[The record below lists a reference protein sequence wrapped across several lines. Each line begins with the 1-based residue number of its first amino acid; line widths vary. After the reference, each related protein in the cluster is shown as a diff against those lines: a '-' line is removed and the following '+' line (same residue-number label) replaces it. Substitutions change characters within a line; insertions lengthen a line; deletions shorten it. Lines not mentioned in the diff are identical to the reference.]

1 MLGPLLGQAYGTEWI
16 LTAFLPGICAGPFIS
31 CSFHSLHG
39 FCFSFSDAGSLSRRG
54 FLSSHQEQALLQ
66 PRCAIRG
73 SSNAEPATEYGS
85 ACSEF
90 SKGQKQEG
98 QEQGKGHSDQSY
110 IGPQRDN
117 KCQSSEDGPASQEV
131 AKRCPE

>member
-1 MLGPLLGQAYGTEWI
+1 MELASWTYWQREWASHLGEQKSQCSV
-16 LTAFLPGICAGPFIS
+16 PGS
-31 CSFHSLHG
+31 QS
-39 FCFSFSDAGSLSRRG
+39 
-54 FLSSHQEQALLQ
+54 
-66 PRCAIRG
+66 

-117 KCQSSEDGPASQEV
+117 KCQSSEDGPACQEV
-131 AKRCPE
+131 AKRCPECSFLHKCSNNACRRPNDEAKGKPECSIRAKGNGGEGISHP